1 VISCDVCP
9 VSEGLFADVT
19 VSCVSFDYLGCCLIG
34 RGVKHSFLLFAIRVV
49 FPSFLFYPATILTI
63 VPPVLMKFLTLQ
75 TWSRESHS
83 GRTA

>member
-1 VISCDVCP
+1 MAKLFVATP
-9 VSEGLFADVT
+9 QYGGLCTGYYTQSLMQLQNILRDNKVDMA
-19 VSCVSFDYLGCCLIG
+19 
-34 RGVKHSFLLFAIRVV
+34 A
-49 FPSFLFYPATILTI
+49 SFLFYPATILTI